1 MAQKRISKEKL
12 KIVRTYIKRLSVQ
25 DKLPVSR
32 VILFGSLVKGQQRK
46 DSDIDIC
53 VISAKFKDG
62 LKATQFLWK
71 KRTIQEAM
79 AGLEPVGFSQQD
91 FAKGGS
97 LIEEIQK
104 TGIVVI

>member
-12 KIVRTYIKRLSVQ
+12 KIVRTYVKRLSAQ
-25 DKLPVSR
+25 EKLPVSR
-32 VILFGSLVKGQQRK
+32 VILFGSLAKGQQRK

-53 VISAKFKDG
+53 VISKAFQDG

-71 KRTIQEAM
+71 KRTMQEAM
-79 AGLEPVGFSQQD
+79 AGLEPVGFSQKD

-104 TGIVVI
+104 TGITVI